1 MYFEWYV
8 IYPIKMNIIYIMFN
22 INIEFKNLLLLKQK
36 NKVNILLPMS
46 TLFPYFLSEII
57 RYLIV

>member
-1 MYFEWYV
+1 
-8 IYPIKMNIIYIMFN
+8 MFN
-22 INIEFKNLLLLKQK
+22 INIELKNLLLLKQK